1 MVPVWWIHYHRYQIN
16 WISLSF
22 LACPF
27 LLCLW
32 KVSKNLTKC
41 PAQKLDS
48 RLWKRICFFWTL
60 GTCWQIKTAHFVK
73 RIFHFLWFLNFRDFF
88 YLRMIFRAEAK
99 SINKLSPPVKYQR
112 ISTQCWRYLFLL
124 LDSFFECSKLMS
136 PPWFKMKGQELQQS
150 GKKWQFRRSMNN
162 FFITRVKR

>member
-1 MVPVWWIHYHRYQIN
+1 MVPVWWIHYHLYQIN

-73 RIFHFLWFLNFRDFF
+73 RIFHFLWFLDFRDFF
-88 YLRMIFRAEAK
+88 IWGWYSGQKRRVLTNSRHLSSTNEFR
-99 SINKLSPPVKYQR
+99 LSVEDIYFF
-112 ISTQCWRYLFLL
+112 SLTVFLNVPNL
-124 LDSFFECSKLMS
+124 CHPLIQNERTRVTT
-136 PPWFKMKGQELQQS
+136 
-150 GKKWQFRRSMNN
+150 KWQKVA
-162 FFITRVKR
+162 I

>member
-1 MVPVWWIHYHRYQIN
+1 MIDPLPSISNKLNKSFISAISFFVVPMKSVQKILRNFQHENRFKVMETN
-16 WISLSF
+16 F
-22 LACPF
+22 L
-27 LLCLW
+27 
-32 KVSKNLTKC
+32 
-41 PAQKLDS
+41 
-48 RLWKRICFFWTL
+48 FWTL
-60 GTCWQIKTAHFVK
+60 GTCWQIKTTHFVK

-136 PPWFKMKGQELQQS
+136 TTDSKWKDKSYNKVAKM
-150 GKKWQFRRSMNN
+150 WQFRRSMNN
-162 FFITRVKR
+162 FL

>member
-32 KVSKNLTKC
+32 KVSKKSYKISSTKI
-41 PAQKLDS
+41 DS
-48 RLWKRICFFWTL
+48 KLWKRVCFFLNTRYL
-60 GTCWQIKTAHFVK
+60 LANQNRPFRQVNFPFSV
-73 RIFHFLWFLNFRDFF
+73 IFKFSRFF

-136 PPWFKMKGQELQQS
+136 PPDSKWKDKSYNKVAKS
-150 GKKWQFRRSMNN
+150 GNLEEVWTIFYN
-162 FFITRVKR
+162 